1 MPNLLPT
8 ERMRLDRGA
17 EHLHRLGARATAEFL
32 LELSAT
38 TGGQPAIL
46 RLLAEYQNRLSPNL
60 LRAAGGH
67 RMPPRR
73 PRAVPADLGRASA

>member
-1 MPNLLPT
+1 MPLSSLD
-8 ERMRLDRGA
+8 RARLDRGA

-32 LELSAT
+32 TKLSAT
-38 TGGQPAIL
+38 IGGGPAIM
-46 RLLAEYQNRLSPNL
+46 RLLAEYEDTLDPEL

-67 RMPPRR
+67 RMLPRR